1 MLPGRLSSHHHHP
14 HIRARLQLLKP
25 FKPAEDRFEG
35 VEVQRSEATGAVIIP
50 EAAAYLECKVED
62 RMDAGDHVVL

>member
-1 MLPGRLSSHHHHP
+1 M
-14 HIRARLQLLKP
+14 LKP